1 MDVHILNTGI
11 KKRKNGRCYNCIQF
25 NNENVANSITYI
37 GILWKMRKIPCEK
50 GTKVR
55 IEQNRTIIEFV
66 KGEGTKYEV

>member
-1 MDVHILNTGI
+1 MYSV
-11 KKRKNGRCYNCIQF
+11 YF

-55 IEQNRTIIEFV
+55 VEQNRTIIEFV